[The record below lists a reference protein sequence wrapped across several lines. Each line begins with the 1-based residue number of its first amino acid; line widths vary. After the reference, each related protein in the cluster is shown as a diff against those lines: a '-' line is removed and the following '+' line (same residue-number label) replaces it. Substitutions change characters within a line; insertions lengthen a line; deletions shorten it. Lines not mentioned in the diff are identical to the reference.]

1 MVAFFLKTLFY
12 WFCIWFLVVALNHK
26 DWIWFV
32 SWNDSA
38 WRLLRCTS
46 SKDVKLRYYKLFSL
60 EQCALCLFWCYIGWY
75 IGLKTV
81 FCRFLYP
88 QNVIFASKILSAS
101 FFLAHGI
108 FFRVNCFTWNTKKS
122 KKFGGVFH
130 MKHFMSH
137 FWGTQGS
144 KMSILRWNSDIFEIW
159 ERITVKD
166 LKLSV
171 LFDTIWSV
179 CCSY

>member
-1 MVAFFLKTLFY
+1 MKNLTV
-12 WFCIWFLVVALNHK
+12 H
-26 DWIWFV
+26 
-32 SWNDSA
+32 
-38 WRLLRCTS
+38 R
-46 SKDVKLRYYKLFSL
+46 SKKCKLWYCLLFSL
-60 EQCALCLFWCYIGWY
+60 EQCALCLFRCYTGRHN
-75 IGLKTV
+75 GLKTV
-81 FCRFLYP
+81 FCRFFLP

-144 KMSILRWNSDIFEIW
+144 KMPILRWNSDIFEIW
-159 ERITVKD
+159 ERISVKD